1 MAGLKLQLIKSK
13 MKRWKMFSSSHI
25 YGLFK
30 PEQIPDLI
38 TSYEVVIGG
47 TILPAKL
54 KKGVI
59 LVTPL
64 FSKVITSQYN
74 DLQNLEYNAESDTYS
89 IKQSSY
95 IENTYQ
101 VDLYKINDKNAQVI
115 QAEIEAYKVREWL
128 KSYEVSGYLAKL
140 EATILP
146 IYDNIRLSSELLNKE
161 LVNRASFEMK
171 IISIAEISEITEV
184 ADKAK
189 IENINIFLGG

>member
-1 MAGLKLQLIKSK
+1 
-13 MKRWKMFSSSHI
+13 MFSSSRI

-74 DLQNLEYNAESDTYS
+74 DLQSLEYKAESDTYS

-115 QAEIEAYKVREWL
+115 QVEIEAYKVREWL
-128 KSYEVSGYLAKL
+128 KSYEVSEYLANL

-146 IYDNIRLSSELLNKE
+146 IYDNIRFSSELLNKE

-171 IISIAEISEITEV
+171 IISIVEISEITEV

-189 IENINIFLGG
+189 IENITLFLGG

>member
-1 MAGLKLQLIKSK
+1 
-13 MKRWKMFSSSHI
+13 MFSSSYI

-30 PEQIPDLI
+30 PESNQDLI

-54 KKGVI
+54 KSGVI

-64 FSKVITSQYN
+64 FSKAVTSQYN
-74 DLQNLEYNAESDTYS
+74 DLQSLKYDDESDTYS

-101 VDLYKINDKNAQVI
+101 LDIYKINDKNAQVI
-115 QAEIEAYKVREWL
+115 QAEIEAYKLREWL
-128 KSYEVSGYLAKL
+128 KSYEVSEYLAKL
-140 EATILP
+140 KADILP
-146 IYDNIRLSSELLNKE
+146 IYDNIRFSSELLNKE

-171 IISIAEISEITEV
+171 IISRVEISETTQV

-189 IENINIFLGG
+189 IENINIF

>member
-1 MAGLKLQLIKSK
+1 
-13 MKRWKMFSSSHI
+13 MFSSSHI

-30 PEQIPDLI
+30 PEQMPDLI

-59 LVTPL
+59 LVTPF
-64 FSKVITSQYN
+64 FSKAITSQYN
-74 DLQNLEYNAESDTYS
+74 DLQSLEYNAESGTYS

-115 QAEIEAYKVREWL
+115 QAEIEAYKLREWL
-128 KSYEVSGYLAKL
+128 KSYEVSEYLANL

-171 IISIAEISEITEV
+171 IISIVEISEITEV

-189 IENINIFLGG
+189 IENITLFLGG

>member
-13 MKRWKMFSSSHI
+13 MKGWKMFSSSHI

>member
-1 MAGLKLQLIKSK
+1 
-13 MKRWKMFSSSHI
+13 MFSSSHI

-74 DLQNLEYNAESDTYS
+74 DLQNLEY
-89 IKQSSY
+89 
-95 IENTYQ
+95 
-101 VDLYKINDKNAQVI
+101 
-115 QAEIEAYKVREWL
+115 
-128 KSYEVSGYLAKL
+128 
-140 EATILP
+140 
-146 IYDNIRLSSELLNKE
+146 
-161 LVNRASFEMK
+161 
-171 IISIAEISEITEV
+171 
-184 ADKAK
+184 
-189 IENINIFLGG
+189 

>member
-1 MAGLKLQLIKSK
+1 
-13 MKRWKMFSSSHI
+13 MFSSSDI

-101 VDLYKINDKNAQVI
+101 VDLYKINDKNALVI
-115 QAEIEAYKVREWL
+115 QVEIEAYKVREWL
-128 KSYEVSGYLAKL
+128 KSYGVSEYLANLK
-140 EATILP
+140 AAILP
-146 IYDNIRLSSELLNKE
+146 IYDNIRFSSELLNKE

-171 IISIAEISEITEV
+171 IISIVEISEITEV

>member
-1 MAGLKLQLIKSK
+1 
-13 MKRWKMFSSSHI
+13 MFSSSRI

-64 FSKVITSQYN
+64 FSKAITSQYS
-74 DLQNLEYNAESDTYS
+74 DLQSLEYNAESGTYS

-115 QAEIEAYKVREWL
+115 QVEIEAYKVREWL
-128 KSYEVSGYLAKL
+128 KSYEVSEYLANL

-171 IISIAEISEITEV
+171 IISIVEISEITEV

-189 IENINIFLGG
+189 IENITLFLGG

>member
-1 MAGLKLQLIKSK
+1 
-13 MKRWKMFSSSHI
+13 MFSSSYI

-30 PEQIPDLI
+30 PEQNRDLI

-54 KKGVI
+54 KSGVI

-64 FSKVITSQYN
+64 FSKAVTSQYN
-74 DLQNLEYNAESDTYS
+74 DLQSLKYDDETDTYS
-89 IKQSSY
+89 INQSSY

-101 VDLYKINDKNAQVI
+101 LDIYKINDKNAQVI
-115 QAEIEAYKVREWL
+115 QAEVEAYKLREWL
-128 KSYEVSGYLAKL
+128 KSYEVSEYLAKL
-140 EATILP
+140 KADILP
-146 IYDNIRLSSELLNKE
+146 IYDNIRFSSELLNKE

-171 IISIAEISEITEV
+171 IISRVEISENTQV

-189 IENINIFLGG
+189 IENINIF

>member
-1 MAGLKLQLIKSK
+1 
-13 MKRWKMFSSSHI
+13 MFSSSHI

>member
-1 MAGLKLQLIKSK
+1 
-13 MKRWKMFSSSHI
+13 MFSSSYI

-30 PEQIPDLI
+30 PETNPNLI

-54 KKGVI
+54 KSGVI

-64 FSKVITSQYN
+64 FSKAVTSQYN
-74 DLQNLEYNAESDTYS
+74 DLQSLEYNAETDTYA
-89 IKQSSY
+89 INQSSY

-101 VDLYKINDKNAQVI
+101 LDIYKINDKNAQVI
-115 QAEIEAYKVREWL
+115 QAEVEAYKLREWL
-128 KSYEVSGYLAKL
+128 KSYEVSEYLAELK
-140 EATILP
+140 ADILP
-146 IYDNIRLSSELLNKE
+146 IYDNIRFNSELLNKE

-171 IISIAEISEITEV
+171 IISRVEISENTQV

-189 IENINIFLGG
+189 IENINIF

>member
-1 MAGLKLQLIKSK
+1 
-13 MKRWKMFSSSHI
+13 MFSSSHI

-30 PEQIPDLI
+30 PEQTPDLI

-64 FSKVITSQYN
+64 FSKAITSQYN
-74 DLQNLEYNAESDTYS
+74 DLQSLEYNAESDTYS
-89 IKQSSY
+89 INQSSY

-101 VDLYKINDKNAQVI
+101 VDLYKINDKNALVI
-115 QAEIEAYKVREWL
+115 QAEIEAYKLREWL
-128 KSYEVSGYLAKL
+128 KSYGVSEYLANL

-171 IISIAEISEITEV
+171 IISIVEISEITEV

-189 IENINIFLGG
+189 IENINIFLGGSNG

>member
-1 MAGLKLQLIKSK
+1 
-13 MKRWKMFSSSHI
+13 MFSSSYI

-30 PEQIPDLI
+30 PESNQDLI

-54 KKGVI
+54 KTGVI

-64 FSKVITSQYN
+64 FSKAVTSQYN
-74 DLQNLEYNAESDTYS
+74 DLQSLEYDGDTDTYS

-101 VDLYKINDKNAQVI
+101 IDIYKINDKNAQVI
-115 QAEIEAYKVREWL
+115 QAEVEAYKLREWL
-128 KSYEVSGYLAKL
+128 KSYEVSEYLAKL
-140 EATILP
+140 KADILP
-146 IYDNIRLSSELLNKE
+146 IYDNIRFSSELLNKE

-171 IISIAEISEITEV
+171 IISRVEISEITEV

-189 IENINIFLGG
+189 IDNINIF

>member
-1 MAGLKLQLIKSK
+1 
-13 MKRWKMFSSSHI
+13 MFSTSYI
-25 YGLFK
+25 YKLFK
-30 PEQIPDLI
+30 PETNPNLI

-54 KKGVI
+54 KSGVI

-64 FSKVITSQYN
+64 FSKAVTSQYN
-74 DLQNLEYNAESDTYS
+74 DLQSLEYDGESDTYS

-101 VDLYKINDKNAQVI
+101 VDIYKINDKNAQVI
-115 QAEIEAYKVREWL
+115 QAEVEAYKLREWL
-128 KSYEVSGYLAKL
+128 KSYEVSEYLAELK
-140 EATILP
+140 ADILP
-146 IYDNIRLSSELLNKE
+146 IYDNIRFSSELLNKE

-171 IISIAEISEITEV
+171 IISRVEISENTQI

-189 IENINIFLGG
+189 IQDINILTGGFNG